1 MGTQGRFT
9 ERGFLELHHI
19 QPFARGGATTVAN
32 LELRCRAHN
41 VYEAEKIFGPWCA
54 RDARATYVVTRSG
67 PSRKPAA
74 LPP

>member
-1 MGTQGRFT
+1 MGTQGRCT

-19 QPFARGGATTVAN
+19 QPFARGGATTVPN

-54 RDARATYVVTRSG
+54 RDLCRDSVRTESKASG
-67 PSRKPAA
+67 PSA
-74 LPP
+74 LI